1 MPRDAPLDGPVGR
14 LTDTLTDRVIG
25 TVIAVARDDVHRFSK
40 PVVDAITLIED
51 HGIEGDV
58 HAGATVRHRSA
69 RNRRPEL
76 PNLRQVHLLHAELL
90 DGVADEGFTV
100 APGQLGENITTRGVP
115 LLDLPEGTVLRLG
128 DRAAVRVTGL
138 RNPCRQIDDFAP
150 GLMARM
156 LARDP
161 DGTVHRLSG
170 VMSVVVAGG
179 VVRAGDAV
187 TVELP
192 AGPPTRL
199 RLV

>member
-1 MPRDAPLDGPVGR
+1 MPPDVRPDGPAGR
-14 LTDTLTDRVIG
+14 V
-25 TVIAVARDDVHRFSK
+25 VAVARDDRHRFSK
-40 PVVDAITLIED
+40 PVVDSITLVEG
-51 HGIEGDV
+51 HGIEGDA
-58 HAGATVRHRSA
+58 HAGATVQHRSA
-69 RNRRPEL
+69 RNRHPERR
-76 PNLRQVHLLHAELL
+76 NLRQVHLVHVELL
-90 DGVADEGFTV
+90 DTVAADGFAV
-100 APGQLGENITTRGVP
+100 APGQLGENVTTSGVP

-179 VVRAGDAV
+179 VVRAGDPV

-192 AGPPTRL
+192 AGHPKPL